1 MDQNVVFGKIP
12 VKNVLLGKRKPIH
25 VFLNQDHPD
34 QEILTLC
41 RQRSVGVKLVSRSDL
56 DQLTENLNHQG
67 VVASMPE
74 FEYTPLDVLLKSVP
88 SSGDSTL
95 VMLDGIE
102 DPVNFGSIIRSST
115 AFKVDGIIIGKNRQ
129 VPVTGT
135 VSKIATG
142 GEEIIPIVQVTNL
155 SQTLEKLKAAGYWIV
170 ASAGEGKDVY
180 DEIDYSGKIVLI
192 VGSEGFGV
200 SELVRKHSDFVAS
213 IPLPGQVHALNAAI
227 ATAVFLAEINSS
239 RRRKAKAKAK

>member
-1 MDQNVVFGKIP
+1 MAQNIVFGKIP

-34 QEILTLC
+34 QDILSLC
-41 RQRSVGVKLVSRSDL
+41 RQKSYAVKMVSKQYL
-56 DQLTENLNHQG
+56 DKLTGELNHQG
-67 VVASMPE
+67 VAASMPD
-74 FEYTPLDVLLKSVP
+74 FVYTPLEDLLQSIPKNE
-88 SSGDSTL
+88 DSTL
-95 VMLDGIE
+95 IMLDGIS

-155 SQTLEKLKAAGYWIV
+155 TQTIQRLKKEGYWIV

-180 DEIDYSGKIVLI
+180 DEIDYTGKICLV

-200 SELVRKHSDFVAS
+200 SKLVKENSDFVAS
-213 IPLPGQVHALNAAI
+213 IPLPGQVKALNASI
-227 ATAVFLAEINSS
+227 ATAVFLAQINSN
-239 RRRKAKAKAK
+239 RRKSKK

>member
-1 MDQNVVFGKIP
+1 MAQNIVFGKIP

-34 QEILTLC
+34 QDVVSLC
-41 RQRSVGVKLVSRSDL
+41 RQKNIAVKMVSKQYL
-56 DQLTENLNHQG
+56 DKITGELNHQG
-67 VVASMPE
+67 VAASMPD
-74 FEYTPLDVLLKSVP
+74 FVYTQLDDLLKTIP
-88 SSGDSTL
+88 TNEDSTL
-95 VMLDGIE
+95 IMLDGIS

-155 SQTLEKLKAAGYWIV
+155 TQTIQRLKKEGYWIV
-170 ASAGEGKDVY
+170 ASAGEGKDIY
-180 DEIDYSGKIVLI
+180 DEIDYTGRICLV

-200 SELVRKHSDFVAS
+200 SKLVKENSDFVAS
-213 IPLPGQVHALNAAI
+213 IPLPGQVKALNASI
-227 ATAVFLAEINSS
+227 ATAVFLAQINSN
-239 RRRKAKAKAK
+239 RRKAKK

>member
-1 MDQNVVFGKIP
+1 MDQNIVFGKIP
-12 VKNVLLGKRKPIH
+12 VKNVLTGTRKPVH
-25 VFLNQDHPD
+25 VFLNQERPD
-34 QEILTLC
+34 QEIISLC
-41 RQRSVGVKLVSRSDL
+41 QKRNISVKLVSRGEL
-56 DQLTENLNHQG
+56 DRMTERMNHQG
-67 VVASMPE
+67 VCASMPE
-74 FEYTPLDVLLKSVP
+74 FQYTQLEDLLLTLPKE
-88 SSGDSTL
+88 GDSTL
-95 VMLDGIE
+95 IMLDGIS

-155 SQTLEKLKAAGYWIV
+155 SQTIDKLKKNGYWVV

-180 DEIDYSGKIVLI
+180 DQIDYSGKILLV

-200 SELVRKHSDFVAS
+200 SELVKKNSDFVAS
-213 IPLPGQVHALNAAI
+213 IPLPGKVKALNASI
-227 ATAVFLAEINSS
+227 ACAVFLSEINSN
-239 RRRKAKAKAK
+239 RRKKQSKKNK